1 MRTDVIK
8 TLKKKYV
15 IVTKIGDKWNTYL
28 QIDHQGFCVVEQ
40 TTKKRANWFGDMLA
54 TALSRICF
62 QPEEPLRASS
72 ELKEPVKNK
81 EYYKPIESPRRYPL
95 ELGDDLHIC
104 LWSEDGKFKWTVA
117 YFVVDSEGYNLHFV
131 GERPF
136 DPRVNW
142 DHFRELSILG
152 QRLANERFEK
162 RRDS

>member
-15 IVTKIGDKWNTYL
+15 ITTKIGHKWNTYL

-54 TALSRICF
+54 SALSRISF
-62 QPEEPLRASS
+62 
-72 ELKEPVKNK
+72 ELKEPVKNQ
-81 EYYKPIESPRRYPL
+81 EYYKPIENPRRYLL

-104 LWSEDGKFKWTVA
+104 LWSDDGKFKWTVA

-136 DPRVNW
+136 DQRVNW
-142 DHFRELSILG
+142 DHFRELLILG